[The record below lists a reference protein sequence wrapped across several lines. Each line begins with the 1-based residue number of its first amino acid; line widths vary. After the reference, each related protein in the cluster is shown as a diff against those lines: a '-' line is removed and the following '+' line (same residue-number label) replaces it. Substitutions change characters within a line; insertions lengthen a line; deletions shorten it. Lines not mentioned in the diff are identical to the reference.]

1 MSQLLDIIRQNV
13 DSEPRFEDLSS
24 RLHQARTLKQL
35 TLAALGLGLFVAV
48 VVVEDIL
55 ATRAE
60 APEQAG
66 VCPDCGTR
74 LVSKGFSD
82 RRVINT
88 IIGMVG
94 WRRRLWRCPRGCKI
108 GQIAPFD
115 EQLGVEPNEKTC
127 EGIKELACLLAVFV
141 PYQIA
146 SLLLKNLLGVEA
158 CPSSVWNW
166 VQVYG
171 DKAISRFDKELERFS
186 EGGLP
191 AASEIDDK
199 ILRLK
204 MAMGADGVM
213 LPFRP
218 NGGAPEGK
226 SEWHEVKIGIFARLM
241 EKINK
246 KGRKVRV
253 IVRKRVVAVLG
264 TVDDLRP
271 RMELMAVKE
280 RMDEAEDVAWLSD
293 GGPWLWGIFDKVFAG
308 RVRGVLDFYHAVQNI
323 WKGAKACFDGR
334 TKYAR
339 EWFATARRKVKV
351 GKVKRV
357 LAEIKEALES
367 EYLPESARKTLENLI
382 VYLET
387 HSEHMCY
394 DKLRALGLPIGS
406 GMVESTC
413 KWLIQQRFK
422 GVGMRWSEAGFNKLL
437 HLRLAWV
444 NGEFDALFASRSP
457 SPNC

>member
-1 MSQLLDIIRQNV
+1 MSPLLDVIGQQV
-13 DSEPRFEDLSS
+13 GAETKFADLSS

-35 TLAALGLGLFVAV
+35 ICAAIGLGLFVAV
-48 VVVEDIL
+48 VVVEQIL
-55 ATRAE
+55 AARAQE
-60 APEQAG
+60 PEDAA
-66 VCPDCGTR
+66 VCPICGAR

-82 RRVINT
+82 RIINT
-88 IIGMVG
+88 IIGVVG
-94 WRRRLWRCPRGCKI
+94 WSRRLWRCPRGCKI

-115 EQLGVEPNEKTC
+115 RELGIEPNQRTC
-127 EGIKELACLLAVFV
+127 EGIKELACMLTVFV
-141 PYQIA
+141 PYGTA
-146 SLLLKNLLGVEA
+146 SLLMKCLLGVEV
-158 CPSSVWNW
+158 CPTSVWNW

-171 DKAISRFDKELERFS
+171 DRAIVILEKELKKLTEV
-186 EGGLP
+186 ELP
-191 AASEIDDK
+191 SANEIDDT

-204 MAMGADGVM
+204 MGTGADGVM

-241 EKINK
+241 ERINK
-246 KGRKVRV
+246 KGRKVRL

-264 TVDDLRP
+264 SADDLKA
-271 RMELMAVKE
+271 RMELTAVKE
-280 RMDEAEDVAWLSD
+280 RMDEADDVVWLSD
-293 GGPWLWGIFDKVFAG
+293 GAPWLWRIFEEVFAG
-308 RVRGVLDFYHAVQNI
+308 RARGVLDFYHAVQNI
-323 WKGAKACFDGR
+323 WKGAKACLQGR
-334 TKYAR
+334 TDDAK
-339 EWFATARRKVKV
+339 EWFVKARRNVKL

-357 LAEIKEALES
+357 LAEIKEAAES
-367 EYLPESARKTLENLI
+367 EYLPESARQTLENLI

-422 GVGMRWSEAGFNKLL
+422 GVGMRWSEEGFNKLL

-444 NGEFDALFASRSP
+444 NGEFNGLFASHSP